1 LSGLHEDQAY
11 LVSLPEWSDRV
22 LMPVTHGDTNAEAVQ
37 RGQEVLAM
45 LIRSATAE
53 DQTLPLPRLF
63 AADQRAG

>member
-1 LSGLHEDQAY
+1 
-11 LVSLPEWSDRV
+11 
-22 LMPVTHGDTNAEAVQ
+22 MPVTHGDTNAEAVQ